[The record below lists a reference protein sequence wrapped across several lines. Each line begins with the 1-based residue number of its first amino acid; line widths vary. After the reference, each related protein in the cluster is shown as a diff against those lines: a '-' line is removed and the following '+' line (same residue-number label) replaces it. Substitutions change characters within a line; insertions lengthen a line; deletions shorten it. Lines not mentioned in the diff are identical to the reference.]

1 MTAEDFASY
10 ILENAGVAIVPGEAF
25 GMPGHI
31 RISYAVTEENLKNGF
46 KKISEA
52 L

>member
-1 MTAEDFASY
+1 
-10 ILENAGVAIVPGEAF
+10 VAVVPGEAF

-31 RISYAVTEENLKNGF
+31 RISYAVSKDTL
-46 KKISEA
+46 ISGIDRIAEG

>member
-1 MTAEDFASY
+1 MDLAST
-10 ILENAGVAIVPGEAF
+10 ILEKTGVAVVPGEAF
-25 GMPGHI
+25 GVPGHI